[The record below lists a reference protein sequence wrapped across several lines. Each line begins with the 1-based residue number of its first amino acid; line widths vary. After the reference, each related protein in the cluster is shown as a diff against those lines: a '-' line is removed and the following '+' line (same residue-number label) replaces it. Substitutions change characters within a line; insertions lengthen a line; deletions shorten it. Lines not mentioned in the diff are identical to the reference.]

1 MSKQEK
7 LLEKLADPA
16 QDANWNFGDM
26 IGLLQRLG
34 WEMRVRGSHHF
45 FRKRP
50 FVIVSISNR
59 RAQKRKAIKFAR

>member
-16 QDANWNFGDM
+16 QDANWNFGE
-26 IGLLQRLG
+26 ITGLLQRLG

-45 FRKRP
+45 L
-50 FVIVSISNR
+50 
-59 RAQKRKAIKFAR
+59 RKAGVRDSLNLQPAGSNAKNY